1 MKFIEIMATLMDV
14 TVKKCRANREKRYF
28 YSKERKSRKERFKNG
43 LMILQRIIL
52 NCTLSNKN
60 NNFEKL

>member
-1 MKFIEIMATLMDV
+1 MATLMDV
-14 TVKKCRANREKRYF
+14 TVKKCRADKEKCYF
-28 YSKERKSRKERFKNG
+28 YSKERKTRKERLKNG
-43 LMILQRIIL
+43 VTILQRIIL